1 MLHRAGAMRMGG
13 VVMRNWSNVYVTAS
27 VSGLMVTMLLLGAI
41 LARNVGLAEKKGDR
55 VIAVSAHSEART
67 QTTHENGGGARVDFG
82 VADLRGSLP

>member
-41 LARNVGLAEKKGDR
+41 LARNVGPPEKKGGR
-55 VIAVSAHSEART
+55 VIAVSEYRGAGGEAASGS
-67 QTTHENGGGARVDFG
+67 GGGATVDFG
-82 VADLRGSLP
+82 VADRRGSLP

>member
-1 MLHRAGAMRMGG
+1 MGLEALRLRRASRAL
-13 VVMRNWSNVYVTAS
+13 AL
-27 VSGLMVTMLLLGAI
+27 GLMVTMLLLGAI

-67 QTTHENGGGARVDFG
+67 QTTSENGGGATVDFG

>member
-1 MLHRAGAMRMGG
+1 MGPL
-13 VVMRNWSNVYVTAS
+13 YLTTDLI
-27 VSGLMVTMLLLGAI
+27 GLFVTMLLLGAI

-67 QTTHENGGGARVDFG
+67 QTTSENGGGATVDFG

>member
-41 LARNVGLAEKKGDR
+41 LARNVGPPEKKGGR

-67 QTTHENGGGARVDFG
+67 RTTSENGGGATVDFG

>member
-13 VVMRNWSNVYVTAS
+13 VVMRNWYNVYVTAS

-67 QTTHENGGGARVDFG
+67 QTTSENGGGATVDFG